1 MSINEMIKNVNALN
15 IPGLEIPLA
24 ITVDEINEAV
34 RNAMYER
41 FVSTVEAYC
50 EVCGLSAIR
59 YTREF
64 AVDFIQNN
72 DYVQKCLRVTVNLV
86 LNGGFSN
93 KSALDGFLNRLL
105 WSHVV
110 EACHEELGNKKNE
123 SVPVSTNASLTVI
136 DLWSGDDDDTERSI
150 ESWANESYSFGED
163 E

>member
-1 MSINEMIKNVNALN
+1 MTINEMIKNVNALA

-41 FVSTVEAYC
+41 FVSTVAAYG
-50 EVCGLSAIR
+50 EVCGVSAVDDPK
-59 YTREF
+59 EF

-72 DYVQKCLRVTVNLV
+72 DYVQKCLKATTNLV

-93 KSALDGFLNRLL
+93 KSALDGFINRLL
-105 WSHVV
+105 YSPAV
-110 EACHEELGNKKNE
+110 EAIHEAIDN
-123 SVPVSTNASLTVI
+123 SVPCY
-136 DLWSGDDDDTERSI
+136 DDDDDYDDDDVYDTYGY
-150 ESWANESYSFGED
+150 AFDDDYVCDD